1 MDRIPEVEPLL
12 LTIEEAARVLR
23 VGRSTVYELL
33 ASNAL
38 EAVKIGRSRRVTL
51 ASAKSLIARAR
62 EAACD
67 ATS

>member
-1 MDRIPEVEPLL
+1 LTVDRIPEVEPLL

-62 EAACD
+62 EAA
-67 ATS
+67 